1 MEGFL
6 PLKYAGQA
14 YISIK
19 PDAHEQRAEGDGCA
33 PRLFI
38 VYNVAYHG
46 GSGQRRA
53 ENIRKR
59 AYSGHEIR
67 SRAERG
73 ESCRA
78 RSIAPRAQHKAQK
91 RGRKHKAEFT
101 EAAERAH
108 NGAQRQA
115 YNNTP
120 RCGSLFC
127 FQIHPPAA
135 DAVPT
140 PTLL

>member
-1 MEGFL
+1 MERFL
-6 PLKYAGQA
+6 PFEYAGQA

-19 PDAHEQRAEGDGCA
+19 PDAHQQRAECDGRA

-38 VYNVAYHG
+38 IYNIAYHG
-46 GSGQRRA
+46 GSGQSRA
-53 ENIRKR
+53 ENIGKR
-59 AYSGHEIR
+59 AYSGREIR
-67 SRAERG
+67 RNAERG
-73 ESCRA
+73 ERNRA
-78 RSIAPRAQHKAQK
+78 RGITPRAEHETQK
-91 RGRKHKAEFT
+91 RRREHKAEFA
-101 EAAERAH
+101 EPAERAH
-108 NGAQRQA
+108 NGAKRQT

-140 PTLL
+140 PTL